1 MKLLYLLMAL
11 SLASATGFLAIGLP
25 EYALIAG
32 LGAVLLIIAQWKH
45 NEDMAAGGFVLMVVA
60 SGLDVWKGGPALLAL
75 SSVCAS
81 LAAWDLASYVLLLHS
96 IGVPPDP
103 RLVRRRMLRLSIVLI
118 SGWGLGALASGLE
131 LSLRFGWLLLL
142 ALFVVLSLS
151 ISMIYLRQRDER
163 SYPQMNKSSSK
174 KNP

>member
-1 MKLLYLLMAL
+1 MKVLYLMLAL
-11 SLASATGFLAIGLP
+11 AMTSAAGVLAVGFP

-32 LGAVLLIIAQWKH
+32 LGAVLLIIALWKH
-45 NEDMAAGGFVLMVVA
+45 TDDMASGGFVLMVVA
-60 SGLDVWKGGPALLAL
+60 AGLHAWKGGPALLSL

-81 LAAWDLASYVLLLHS
+81 LATWDLASYVLLLRS
-96 IGVPPDP
+96 IGVSSEP
-103 RLVRRRMLRLSIVLI
+103 RLVRGRMLRLVIVLI

-131 LSLRFGWLLLL
+131 LGLRFGWLLLL

-163 SYPQMNKSSSK
+163 SNPQMNKPSSTE
-174 KNP
+174 NP